1 MTVSEEASELD
12 IILQAL
18 AHPVRRRVIELL
30 AENQGLSYS
39 ELMRLV
45 GVEDSGTF
53 GFHLRRLRG
62 LVRKNE
68 RGDYE
73 LTELGLRAY
82 KLLRLLRSRTEL
94 VPDKPLIEETS
105 HDVISLGGVRELE
118 VTRSLLERFVQ
129 GNKSLE
135 ISDVERLVVHP
146 VEPELFT
153 RAVKR
158 INNIGI
164 VYAPSSLRDVLE
176 SRITY
181 ARELVYYSD
190 EEELQELLGKPRESK
205 GILSKV
211 LGLVK
216 ASKKS
221 NEIPPRTIM
230 RGRVRLNGK
239 RLVLVADTCTVSL
252 GTSSSRSELE
262 YHYSVRARD
271 PGLKVEKEN
280 NGTKITCMPR
290 KPRWAELSIG
300 APITP
305 LEEASIVLD
314 TSEAE
319 LSELVTNRAKLFADT
334 SEARFGLRLVG
345 DNPVA
350 EIETDTSELEG
361 LVSGEWRGNALIRI
375 KADTSSMELRLRIPS
390 DAAIA
395 VAPEML
401 DTSEI
406 SITLNGITVPLFYA
420 DQGYDKA
427 ARRIRLLI
435 SADTSEVRID
445 IRRAKES

>member
-1 MTVSEEASELD
+1 MPSSEEASELD

-30 AENQGLSYS
+30 KDSPGLSYS

-45 GVEDSGTF
+45 GVDDSGTF

-82 KLLRLLRSRTEL
+82 ELLRLLRSRAEQA
-94 VPDKPLIEETS
+94 PDKPLIEETS
-105 HDVISLGGVRELE
+105 CDVISLGGVRELE
-118 VTRSLLERFVQ
+118 VTQPLLERFVQ

-135 ISDVERLVVHP
+135 ISDVERLVVRF
-146 VEPELFT
+146 VEPELFA
-153 RAVKR
+153 RVVKE
-158 INNIGI
+158 INNVGV
-164 VYAPSSLRDVLE
+164 VYAPNSLRDILGPRVSYAKE
-176 SRITY
+176 IT
-181 ARELVYYSD
+181 YYSD
-190 EEELQELLGKPRESK
+190 EEELHELLDKPRESR

-216 ASKKS
+216 TPKKN
-221 NEIPPRTIM
+221 NEIPPKTIM
-230 RGRVRLNGK
+230 RGKVKLTGK
-239 RLVLVADTCTVSL
+239 RLVLAADTCTVNL
-252 GTSSSRSELE
+252 GTSSSENELE
-262 YHYSVRARD
+262 YHYSARARD
-271 PGLKVEKEN
+271 PGLKVEEEN
-280 NGTKITCMPR
+280 NATKITCRPR

-300 APITP
+300 VPIAP
-305 LEEASIVLD
+305 LEEASIMLD

-319 LSELVTNRAKLFADT
+319 INEITTNKAKVLVDT
-334 SEARFGLRLVG
+334 SETRFSLKLVG

-350 EIETDTSELEG
+350 EIVADTSELEG
-361 LVSGEWRGNALIRI
+361 LVSGEWRGSALVKVR
-375 KADTSSMELRLRIPS
+375 ADTSSVALRLRIPS
-390 DAAIA
+390 SVAVA

-406 SITLNGITVPLFYA
+406 SIALNGSTIPLFYA

-427 ARRIRLLI
+427 ARRIRLVI
-435 SADTSEVRID
+435 SADTSEVSID
-445 IRRAKES
+445 IRRTKES

>member
-12 IILQAL
+12 IVLQAL

-82 KLLRLLRSRTEL
+82 KLLRLLRSRAEP
-94 VPDKPLIEETS
+94 VSDKLLIEETS

-135 ISDVERLVVHP
+135 ISDVEKLVVHP

-158 INNIGI
+158 ISNIGI

-176 SRITY
+176 PRITY
-181 ARELVYYSD
+181 ARELIYYND
-190 EEELQELLGKPRESK
+190 EDELQELLGKPRESK

-211 LGLVK
+211 LDLVK

-221 NEIPPRTIM
+221 NEIPPRTIIK
-230 RGRVRLNGK
+230 GRVKLNGK
-239 RLVLVADTCTVSL
+239 RLVLVADTCTMSL

-305 LEEASIVLD
+305 LEEANIVLD

-334 SEARFGLRLVG
+334 SEARFSLRLVG
-345 DNPVA
+345 DNPAA
-350 EIETDTSELEG
+350 EIEADTSELEG
-361 LVSGEWRGNALIRI
+361 LVSGEWRGNALVRI
-375 KADTSSMELRLRIPS
+375 KADTSSIELRLRIPS

-395 VAPEML
+395 VAPEIL

-406 SITLNGITVPLFYA
+406 SITLNGSTIPLFYA

-435 SADTSEVRID
+435 SADTSEVSID